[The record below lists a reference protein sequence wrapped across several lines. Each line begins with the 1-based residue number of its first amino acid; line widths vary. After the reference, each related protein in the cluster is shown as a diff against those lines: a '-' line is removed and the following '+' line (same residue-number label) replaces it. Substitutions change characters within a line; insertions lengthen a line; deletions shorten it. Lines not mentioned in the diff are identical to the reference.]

1 MLRTR
6 LQIGALLLTLCALA
20 TATVGTASAQDRNV
34 VAPSAADRVAPNTAD
49 RDDDGFDAGWLG
61 LLGLVGLAGLAGR
74 NRNHTRHATTR
85 EDAVA
90 HR

>member
-6 LQIGALLLTLCALA
+6 LQIGASLLTLCAVVNA
-20 TATVGTASAQDRNV
+20 TSSPASAQDRDV
-34 VAPSAADRVAPNTAD
+34 VAPTTVD

-74 NRNHTRHATTR
+74 NRNHTRHVTTR
-85 EDAVA
+85 EDTVA